1 MKDSILRVTCPCC
14 RAALE
19 IDPATEIV
27 LSHEPPKAKK
37 ITKDLRKAVAEV
49 RGEEAKRDENFR
61 KAFEA
66 QKKHEG
72 ALEQRFEGLFKRQQG
87 KPVERHVRDI
97 DLD

>member
-14 RAALE
+14 KAALE
-19 IDPATEIV
+19 IDPSTEIV
-27 LSHEPPKAKK
+27 LAYEAPKAKK
-37 ITKDLRKAVAEV
+37 LTKDLRKAVDEI
-49 RGEEAKRDENFR
+49 RGEEAKRDETFR

-66 QKKHEG
+66 QKKREG
-72 ALEQRFEGLFKRQQG
+72 QMEQKFEGLFKRQGG

>member
-19 IDPATEIV
+19 IDADTAIV
-27 LSHEPPKAKK
+27 LSHQAPKAKK
-37 ITKDLRKAVAEV
+37 VTRDLKEAVAEI
-49 RGEEAKRDENFR
+49 RGEEARRDESFR

-72 ALEQRFEGLFKRQQG
+72 ELGQKFEGLFKRQKD
-87 KPVERHVRDI
+87 KPVERRVRDI

>member
-19 IDPATEIV
+19 IDAETGVV
-27 LSHEPPKAKK
+27 LSHEAPRAKK
-37 ITKDLRKAVAEV
+37 PAKDLQKAVAEI
-49 RGEEAKRDENFR
+49 RGAEARRDETFR

-72 ALEQRFEGLFKRQQG
+72 ELEQKFDGLFKRQKG
-87 KPVERHVRDI
+87 KPVERHVREI

>member
-14 RAALE
+14 RATLE
-19 IDPATEIV
+19 IDPSTEIV
-27 LSHEPPKAKK
+27 LSHEPVRPKRP
-37 ITKDLRKAVAEV
+37 TKDLKKAVDEI
-49 RGEEAKRDENFR
+49 RGQEAKRDESFR

-72 ALEQRFEGLFKRQQG
+72 ELDQKFEGLFKRQSG
-87 KPVERHVRDI
+87 KPVERPFRDI

>member
-14 RAALE
+14 RATLE
-19 IDPATEIV
+19 IDPSTELV
-27 LSHEPPKAKK
+27 LAHEPPKAKK
-37 ITKDLRKAVAEV
+37 PTKDLSKAVAEI
-49 RGEEAKRDENFR
+49 RGEAARRDETFR

-72 ALEQRFEGLFKRQQG
+72 ELDQKFEGLFKRQKG
-87 KPVERHVRDI
+87 KPVERHVREI

>member
-19 IDPATEIV
+19 IDGSTGIV
-27 LSHEPPKAKK
+27 LSHEAPKSRKV
-37 ITKDLRKAVAEV
+37 TKDLKEAVAEI
-49 RGEEAKRDENFR
+49 RGEEARRDEHFR

-66 QKKHEG
+66 QKKREG
-72 ALEQRFEGLFKRQQG
+72 ELGQKFEGLFKRQNG
-87 KPVERHVRDI
+87 KPVERRLREI

>member
-1 MKDSILRVTCPCC
+1 MKDSILRVVCPCC

-19 IDPATEIV
+19 IDPSTEIV
-27 LSHEPPKAKK
+27 LAWEAPKAKK
-37 ITKDLRKAVAEV
+37 PTKDLRKAVAEI
-49 RGEEAKRDENFR
+49 RGAEAKRDETFR

-72 ALEQRFEGLFKRQQG
+72 ELGEKFEGLFKRQSG
-87 KPVERHVRDI
+87 KPVERRVRDI

>member
-1 MKDSILRVTCPCC
+1 MKDSILRVACPCC

-19 IDPATEIV
+19 IDPSTEIV
-27 LSHEPPKAKK
+27 ISYEAARPKK
-37 ITKDLRKAVAEV
+37 ITKDLRKAVQEI

-72 ALEQRFEGLFKRQQG
+72 QLDQKFEGLFKRQSG